1 MHNERTRRLSVLKQL
16 AEHGKWDQLYQQH
29 VFYEFPH
36 ELETGFQLAFLR
48 SFADPDMSNIL
59 QKSGSLT
66 ADPMLRA
73 YRTRTFMEEIIHGVI
88 TDERAA
94 LFVRRMN
101 RIHGA
106 FPITQEQLTYILCA
120 FIVVPT
126 RHVEHTGWRPVTV
139 EEQEAATRFYER
151 LGRHMSIERR
161 PDSYQQAAQ
170 ILDDYEHAHLAP
182 SAAGAELTRALVAAI
197 AERLPRPIRPLVPA
211 LFAHD
216 LRSPLVAH
224 ALGLEDA
231 PRRHIAGLITTM
243 RVKTNQVRTRHTRP
257 PDQPSF
263 EPGQPIPGYFPHG
276 YTMKDFV

>member
-1 MHNERTRRLSVLKQL
+1 MHSERTRRLSALKQL
-16 AEHGKWDQLYQQH
+16 AEHEQWGQLYQQH

-36 ELETGFQLAFLR
+36 ELQTGFQLAFLR
-48 SFADPDMSNIL
+48 SFADPDMAKIL
-59 QKSGSLT
+59 QTSGSLT

-73 YRTRTFMEEIIHGVI
+73 YRTRTFIEEIIHGAI

-94 LFVRRMN
+94 AFVRRMN

-151 LGRHMSIERR
+151 LGRHMSIEHR
-161 PDSYQQAAQ
+161 PNSYQQAEQ
-170 ILDDYEHAHLAP
+170 TLDDYERVHLVP
-182 SAAGAELTRALVAAI
+182 SPAGTELTRTLVAAI

-211 LFAHD
+211 LFAQD
-216 LRSPLVAH
+216 LHSPLVAH
-224 ALGLEDA
+224 ALGLENA
-231 PRRHIAGLITTM
+231 PHRHVAAMLARVRCTTN
-243 RVKTNQVRTRHTRP
+243 RVRTCHTRP
-257 PDQPSF
+257 SDLPSF
-263 EPGQPIPGYFPHG
+263 NPGQPIPGYFPNG
-276 YTMKDFV
+276 YTVKDLA

>member
-1 MHNERTRRLSVLKQL
+1 MHSERARRLSALKRL
-16 AEHGKWDQLYQQH
+16 AKEGKWDQLYQRH

-48 SFADPDMSNIL
+48 SFADPDMAKIL
-59 QKSGSLT
+59 QRSGSLA

-73 YRTRTFMEEIIHGVI
+73 YRTRTFIEEIIHGAI

-94 LFVRRMN
+94 AFVRRMN

-126 RHVEHTGWRPVTV
+126 RHVEHTGWRPVTA
-139 EEQEAATRFYER
+139 EEREAATRFYER
-151 LGRHMSIERR
+151 LGRHMDIQRR
-161 PDSYQQAAQ
+161 PRSYQQAAQ
-170 ILDDYEHAHLAP
+170 IIDDYERAHLAP
-182 SAAGAELTRALVAAI
+182 SPAGIELTRALVAAI

-211 LFAHD
+211 LFAQD

-224 ALGLEDA
+224 ALGLENA
-231 PRRHIAGLITTM
+231 PHRHIATVLTKV
-243 RVKTNQVRTRHTRP
+243 RVTIDRVRTRHTRP
-257 PDQPSF
+257 SDLPNF
-263 EPGQPIPGYFPHG
+263 EPGQPIPGYFPAG
-276 YTMKDFV
+276 YTVKDFA